1 MQREGLLGAACDN
14 TGAGHNSFAAL
25 ALGVLVDSCGGGAYL
40 GRSVSYEEMLKGV
53 WNENIRYQAAEIP
66 VEIYRAHKQTVIP
79 RGSGA

>member
-25 ALGVLVDSCGGGAYL
+25 ALGVLVDSCGGG
-40 GRSVSYEEMLKGV
+40 VSYEEMLKGV

-66 VEIYRAHKQTVIP
+66 VEIHSTHKQTVIP

>member
-14 TGAGHNSFAAL
+14 TGAGHL

-66 VEIYRAHKQTVIP
+66 VEIHSTHKQTVIP

>member
-53 WNENIRYQAAEIP
+53 WNE
-66 VEIYRAHKQTVIP
+66 
-79 RGSGA
+79 